1 MSILFAKF
9 IRSLGYVILTFPAR
23 FIKIFLGMPN
33 VRIVYNNGH
42 VEDYF
47 FVNWSYKKN
56 GGNSEITWDAFASAK
71 EPKIINVGEIHSIVE
86 LY

>member
-1 MSILFAKF
+1 
-9 IRSLGYVILTFPAR
+9 
-23 FIKIFLGMPN
+23 MPN

-47 FVNWSYKKN
+47 FANWSYKKN
-56 GGNSEITWDAFASAK
+56 GDGSEITWDAFASAK
-71 EPKIINVGEIHSIVE
+71 EPKIINVGEIHSIVK